1 MQKAH
6 VMFQTGAIT
15 HVGKVRD
22 RNEDSYLA
30 RPDAGIWAVADGMGG
45 HENGDLASQT
55 VIEALGAIEHPM
67 SAEDLL
73 ERCADQVANANDRL
87 KSISSERGGITMG
100 ATVAALLTYDAHYAC
115 VWSGDSRIYL
125 VRAGEITQ
133 LSRDHTEVQELL
145 SQGVITPNEARTWP
159 GRNVITRAIG
169 VFDEPELEV
178 RSGPLHPG
186 DSFVICSDGLTQH
199 VEDAEILSC
208 VGTSLSQQAC
218 DRLLQLTLERG
229 AVDNVTVVV
238 VRYDPEAML
247 LKRSDAEPPDI
258 WELPG

>member
-1 MQKAH
+1 MQKAK
-6 VMFQTGAIT
+6 VMFETGAIT
-15 HVGKVRD
+15 HVGKVRK

-45 HENGDLASQT
+45 HESGDLASQT
-55 VIEALGAIEHPM
+55 VIEALGAIERPM

-73 ERCADQVANANDRL
+73 QRCADQVANANERL
-87 KSISSERGGITMG
+87 KSISCDRGGITIG

-125 VRAGEITQ
+125 VRAGQITQ

-145 SQGVITPNEARTWP
+145 SQGAITPNEAKTWP
-159 GRNVITRAIG
+159 GRNIITRAIG

-208 VGTSLSQQAC
+208 VGTNLSQQAC
-218 DRLLQLTLERG
+218 ERLLELTLERG
-229 AVDNVTVVV
+229 AVDNVTVIV
-238 VRYDPEAML
+238 VRYDPGAML
-247 LKRSDAEPPDI
+247 LTRSDAEPPDV